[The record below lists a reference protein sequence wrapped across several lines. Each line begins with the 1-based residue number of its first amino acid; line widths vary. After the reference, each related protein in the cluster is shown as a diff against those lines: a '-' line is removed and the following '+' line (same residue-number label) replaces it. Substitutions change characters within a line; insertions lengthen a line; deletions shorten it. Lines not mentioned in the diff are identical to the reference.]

1 MVVDSQKVG
10 NTSIDGGMEEVD
22 KDHNRMGQDEKA
34 TLQRDISVCRWDAG
48 IGMGEIMV
56 KKGKVWG
63 SMGVIRNSKLYCHVE
78 EAVYMVEQ
86 GSLLL
91 LRDDGVATL
100 RQEVYDL
107 LAVPSNGC
115 SWDAYQ
121 IFCHLKRLGYIV
133 GRHGT
138 PWSTSKAKRPPR
150 ETIPGFESKEDSDL
164 KEEIP
169 SSANSSSKS
178 SEMSVDNDINGQGSL
193 PTVLE
198 VAQTELSRDVV
209 DCQDADEESL
219 KHDRNENKDDD
230 ETSLSQCEELC
241 VEEDRKGLPF
251 LLSNLQL
258 SDEDMAL
265 NSRDEDN
272 NLNLMFDVHHPNGR
286 FKKTAP
292 GFPAFTLCVVKGQE
306 PPEQRQVRTLE
317 AKIGGRPLKFGTVDC
332 GHVSIFSFTSCD
344 LPTLP

>member
-1 MVVDSQKVG
+1 
-10 NTSIDGGMEEVD
+10 MEEVD
-22 KDHNRMGQDEKA
+22 KDHNRISQDEKA
-34 TLQRDISVCRWDAG
+34 TLQRDISVGRWEAG
-48 IGMGEIMV
+48 IGMGEIVV

-91 LRDDGVATL
+91 LRDDGVATP
-100 RQEVYDL
+100 RQEAYDL
-107 LAVPSNGC
+107 LVVPSNGY

-150 ETIPGFESKEDSDL
+150 ETILGLESKEDSEL

-169 SSANSSSKS
+169 TAANPSSKS
-178 SEMSVDNDINGQGSL
+178 SEMSLDDDITGQWSL

-198 VAQTELSRDVV
+198 VAQTELSSDVV
-209 DCQDADEESL
+209 DCQDANEESL
-219 KHDRNENKDDD
+219 KHNRNEKDDD
-230 ETSLSQCEELC
+230 ETSLSKSDQLC

-251 LLSNLQL
+251 LFWNLQL
-258 SDEDMAL
+258 SEQDMAL
-265 NSRDEDN
+265 NSRHEDD
-272 NLNLMFDVHHPNGR
+272 NLNLIFDVHHPNGR
-286 FKKTAP
+286 FKKTAT
-292 GFPAFTLCVVKGQE
+292 GFPAFTLCVVKGQKS
-306 PPEQRQVRTLE
+306 PQQRQVRTLE
-317 AKIGGRPLKFGTVDC
+317 AKIGGRPLKFGTVDR